1 MKQTLFLGIAT
12 VLDAIGATL
21 ATRQHFYSAYSLF
34 GAAILMVVFA
44 VWVSYNKE
52 YRVKRGKR
60 ELGTAL
66 VELSQ
71 CELAAYNGKDGRDYD
86 AVLQRIEKIKSRVA
100 LAAKYLDDSSVEA
113 RFLAVNVL
121 DIHLDEATKLHFV
134 ARAQGSFWTMYQ
146 QIKGWRVCIEKLLQE
161 APRS

>member
-86 AVLQRIEKIKSRVA
+86 AVLQRI
-100 LAAKYLDDSSVEA
+100 DSS
-113 RFLAVNVL
+113 
-121 DIHLDEATKLHFV
+121 
-134 ARAQGSFWTMYQ
+134 G
-146 QIKGWRVCIEKLLQE
+146 G
-161 APRS
+161 